1 MSLGLPPTTKIRRTF
16 PKDRLFDE
24 LEVSSAVRKRFDSDI
39 HQLTIVDEISER
51 TVNLSPG
58 KDIQMIF
65 VLDVWLNTEDY
76 DARSLQTIVKA
87 IPQNL
92 ILSMRSDKRFR
103 LAAFKDVLIQS
114 DWYDE
119 EPSLMLEGPN
129 MDSVWEHLVTQIG
142 AIEVEEGR
150 TLSEQIASDQA
161 EQALREKI
169 ARLDIRMKATNQPR
183 RKREL
188 YSELKKL
195 RGELEE

>member
-16 PKDRLFDE
+16 PKDRLFNE
-24 LEVSSAVRKRFDSDI
+24 LDVSPAVRKRFDSDI

-51 TVNLSPG
+51 TVNVSPG

-76 DARSLQTIVKA
+76 NVRSLQTIVKA

-103 LAAFKDVLIQS
+103 LAVFKDLLIES
-114 DWYDE
+114 DWFDE
-119 EPSLMLEGPN
+119 EPVLKLKGPN
-129 MDSVWEHLVTQIG
+129 MDSVWEHLITQIG
-142 AIEVEEGR
+142 SIEIKEGR
-150 TLSEQIASDQA
+150 TLSEQIASDQE
-161 EQALREKI
+161 EQELRERI
-169 ARLDIRMKATNQPR
+169 AKLQKQMRATNQPR

-188 YSELKKL
+188 YSELKRL
-195 RGELEE
+195 REELEK